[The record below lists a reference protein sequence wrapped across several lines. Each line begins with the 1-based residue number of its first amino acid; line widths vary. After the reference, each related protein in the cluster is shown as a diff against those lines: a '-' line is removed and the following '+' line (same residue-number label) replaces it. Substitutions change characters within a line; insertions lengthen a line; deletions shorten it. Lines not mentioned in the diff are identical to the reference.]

1 VYIALIILGAIVVAF
16 AFIGIEYSLRGIPIA
31 RVAAIGDADGPPCI
45 GEPLFERTA
54 ELFTGATLH
63 EGNEVRVLVNGNETY
78 PALWEDLRSAR
89 QSITLQTYFCKEGR
103 MADML
108 ADIIMERARAGV
120 RVLFLFD
127 AFGAQDLSD
136 AYLDRLRDAGVRVA
150 SFRPVHWYSLHK
162 AQHRSHIRVVVVDGR
177 IGYTG
182 GFGID
187 DNWFGDG
194 KSEDQWRDTNVRF
207 TGPAV
212 AQLQATFTAGWVEAT
227 GELITGELFFPEI
240 STIDEPARLAALF
253 HSAPTIGSTPAAR
266 FVALT
271 ISSARECLYITNSY
285 FVPDEDIVEI
295 LVRAV
300 RRGVDVRILTAGPST
315 DVKITRWAGRGRYQQ
330 LLEGGVRIYEYQPAM
345 MHAKTL
351 VADGLWSSIGT
362 MNFDNRSLVFNDESN
377 LLVLDPAIGS
387 RMNTLF
393 HADLRSSREIT
404 LPEFEK
410 RGPLAKG
417 AERMALLLSRLL

>member
-1 VYIALIILGAIVVAF
+1 MYIALIILGAIVIAF
-16 AFIGIEYSLRGIPIA
+16 AFIGVEYSLRGIPIA
-31 RVAAIGDADGPPCI
+31 RVTAIGDADGPPCI
-45 GEPLFERTA
+45 GEPLFERTV

-63 EGNEVRVLVNGNETY
+63 EGNDVRVLVNGDETY
-78 PALWEDLRSAR
+78 PSLWEDLRSAR
-89 QSITLQTYFCKEGR
+89 QSITLQTYFCKQGR
-103 MADML
+103 MADTL
-108 ADIIMERARAGV
+108 AEIIMERSRAGV

-136 AYLDRLRDAGVRVA
+136 NYLDRLREAGVRVA

-162 AQHRSHIRVVVVDGR
+162 AQHRSHIRVVVVDGC

-240 STIDEPARLAALF
+240 PAVEESACMAALF

-295 LVRAV
+295 LVHAA
-300 RRGVDVRILTAGPST
+300 RRGVDVRVLTAGPTT
-315 DVKITRWAGRGRYQQ
+315 DVKITRWAGRGRYQK
-330 LLEGGVRIYEYQPAM
+330 LLEGGVRIYEYQPTM

-351 VADGLWSSIGT
+351 VADSLWSSIGT

-377 LLVLDPAIGS
+377 FLALDPAVGS

-393 HADLRSSREIT
+393 HADLRSSREIK

-410 RGPLAKG
+410 RGFLAKG

>member
-1 VYIALIILGAIVVAF
+1 MYIALIIIGSVLIAF
-16 AFIGIEYSLRGIPIA
+16 AFIGIEYSLRGIPMA
-31 RVAAIGDADGPPCI
+31 RVTAIGDADGPPCI
-45 GEPLFERTA
+45 GEPLFERTM
-54 ELFTGATLH
+54 ELSIGTPLH
-63 EGNEVRVLVNGNETY
+63 EGNEVRVLVNGDETY
-78 PALWEDLRSAR
+78 PSLWEDLRDAR
-89 QSITLQTYFCKEGR
+89 QSITLQTYFCREGR
-103 MADML
+103 MAEIL
-108 ADIIMERARAGV
+108 ADIITERARSGV

-136 AYLDRLRDAGVRVA
+136 RYLDRLREAGVRVA

-187 DNWFGDG
+187 DNWFGDA
-194 KSEDQWRDTNVRF
+194 KSEKQWRDTNVRF

-227 GELITGELFFPEI
+227 GELITGDLFFPETPPAEG
-240 STIDEPARLAALF
+240 STCTAALF
-253 HSAPTIGSTPAAR
+253 HSAPTIGSTPAGR

-271 ISSARECLYITNSY
+271 IASARERLYITNSY

-300 RRGVDVRILTAGPST
+300 RRGVDVRVLTAGPTT
-315 DVKITRWAGRGRYQQ
+315 DVKLTRWAGRGRYRQ
-330 LLEGGVRIYEYQPAM
+330 LLEGGVRIYEYQPTM

-351 VADGLWSSIGT
+351 VADGLWTSIGT

-377 LLVLDPAIGS
+377 LLVLDPTVGS
-387 RMNTLF
+387 TMDALF
-393 HADLRSSREIT
+393 HADLRASREIT

-410 RGPLAKG
+410 RSVLAKG

>member
-1 VYIALIILGAIVVAF
+1 MYIALIIIGAIIIVF

-31 RVAAIGDADGPPCI
+31 RVTAIGDADGPPCI

-63 EGNEVRVLVNGNETY
+63 EGNDVRVLVNGDETY
-78 PALWEDLRSAR
+78 PSLWEDLRSAR
-89 QSITLQTYFCKEGR
+89 HSITLQTYFCKEGR
-103 MADML
+103 MAEQL
-108 ADIIMERARAGV
+108 ADIIMERSRAGV

-127 AFGAQDLSD
+127 AFGAQDLSEG
-136 AYLDRLRDAGVRVA
+136 YLDRLREAGVRVA

-162 AQHRSHIRVVVVDGR
+162 AQHRSHIRVVVVDGC

-240 STIDEPARLAALF
+240 PAVEGTSCTAALF

-271 ISSARECLYITNSY
+271 IASARECLYITNSY

-295 LVRAV
+295 LVRAA
-300 RRGVDVRILTAGPST
+300 RRGVDVRILTAGPTT
-315 DVKITRWAGRGRYQQ
+315 DVKLARWAGRGRYHA

-351 VADGLWSSIGT
+351 VADSLWSSIGT

-377 LLVLDPAIGS
+377 LLVLDPGVGS
-387 RMNTLF
+387 KMNTLF

-404 LPEFEK
+404 LPEFEN
-410 RGPLAKG
+410 RGFLAKG